1 MFDTIILLTG
11 PVEEGVLA
19 SVLREHNP
27 RLVICGVKSLEDLE
41 TLKPEVLSR
50 ARLIGFVTPVIVPQG
65 ILKSLGYGA
74 YNFHPGPPHYP
85 GWMPS
90 HFATYD
96 GATEFGATAHVMD
109 ERVDTG
115 PIIGVE
121 LFNVRPNTTVVDLE
135 QQALVSVA
143 RLFWKLANVLAT
155 HGAPLNPIEMTWSGH
170 RTTRRN
176 YTALCEVSAEISKE
190 ELERRIGVFG
200 SGHFGQSPTI
210 TLHGHR
216 FRYVA
221 SEVEAPSIVPED
233 SGAEPAPTALAPPA
247 TSP

>member
-1 MFDTIILLTG
+1 MFDTVILLTG

-19 SVLREHNP
+19 SVLRNHNP
-27 RLVICGVKSLEDLE
+27 GLTICGVKSLADLE
-41 TLKPEVLSR
+41 ALKPEVLAR
-50 ARLIGFVTPVIVPQG
+50 ARLIGFVTPVIVPKRVLEG
-65 ILKSLGYGA
+65 LGYGA

-90 HFATYD
+90 HFAIYD
-96 GATEFGATAHVMD
+96 GAAEFGSTAHIMD
-109 ERVDTG
+109 ERVDAG

-135 QQALVSVA
+135 QQALVSLA
-143 RLFWKLANVLAT
+143 RLFWKLSNVLAT
-155 HGAPLNPIEMTWSGH
+155 HSAPLNPIDITWSGH

-176 YTALCEVSAEISKE
+176 YAALCEVPAEISKD

-200 SGHFGQSPTI
+200 AGHFGESPTV

-221 SEVEAPSIVPED
+221 PEANAGTS
-233 SGAEPAPTALAPPA
+233 PA